1 MEGRERVKLDGR
13 ISPLH
18 ASGVKWSKR
27 SLAMEGR
34 ERVKLDRRRP
44 AFTSADADALVHRQH
59 KNLPVSDFSLGARAA
74 SLENGVD
81 RRLDEFVIH
90 GNLQLHLPQQV
101 D

>member
-1 MEGRERVKLDGR
+1 MLRTQNIVR
-13 ISPLH
+13 PLH
-18 ASGVKWSKR
+18 ASGVEWTKR

-34 ERVKLDRRRP
+34 ERVKLDRCRP
-44 AFTSADADALVHRQH
+44 TLTSADADALIHRED
-59 KNLPVSDFSLGARAA
+59 KDLPVSDFSLGARTA

-90 GNLQLHLPQQV
+90 GNLQLHLSQEV